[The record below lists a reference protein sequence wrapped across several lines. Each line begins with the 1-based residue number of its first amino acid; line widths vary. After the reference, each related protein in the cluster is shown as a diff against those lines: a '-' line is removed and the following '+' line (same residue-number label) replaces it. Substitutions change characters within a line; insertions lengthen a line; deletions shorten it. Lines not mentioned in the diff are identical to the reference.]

1 MSYLCIGWRDVYRL
15 GIDDGF
21 IVGDDEGNESSAR
34 SFQDL
39 TDAGRRMT
47 DDAGN
52 LEQIAKEIESRT
64 LASSSSAYTP
74 DLGESGIPVWEIGVP
89 VSDH

>member
-1 MSYLCIGWRDVYRL
+1 M

-21 IVGDDEGNESSAR
+21 IVSDDKVNESSAR
-34 SFQDL
+34 YFQDL
-39 TDAGRRMT
+39 TDTGRRMT
-47 DDAGN
+47 DEAGN

>member
-1 MSYLCIGWRDVYRL
+1 
-15 GIDDGF
+15 
-21 IVGDDEGNESSAR
+21 
-34 SFQDL
+34 
-39 TDAGRRMT
+39 MT
-47 DDAGN
+47 DEAGN